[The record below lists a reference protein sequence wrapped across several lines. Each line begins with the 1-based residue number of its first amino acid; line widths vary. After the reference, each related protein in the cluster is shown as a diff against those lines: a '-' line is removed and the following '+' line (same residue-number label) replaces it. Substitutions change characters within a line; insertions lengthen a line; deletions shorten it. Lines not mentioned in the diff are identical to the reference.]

1 MTITLKNIKTRARQ
15 SGSTSGSGTTSGSGS
30 TSGSGTTGG
39 GFDYTPSNLGD
50 YFILIL
56 EILAGFIVFCWIATS
71 NYLNATTIDINATY
85 PIGDKDK
92 DKDKDK
98 IGVVVEILPKIDAD
112 PLKNPGK
119 FRKLEN
125 LGLPK
130 QSEVTQTV
138 YGDNNPYA
146 TWFAPDSINMKSSD
160 EIDKN
165 VNLRWWLERT
175 QQSSYELGG
184 FILNKV
190 FKGLQEFTVKIDE
203 NEKSTSTMATRI
215 FTSILRILFDIFS
228 VCMFTIF
235 LGLVFC
241 MWIPGWLG
249 GLTAFMPFTY
259 YNPGGIWKLCKQ
271 GFILFAT
278 FVWMCLFG
286 WVTIFPVIWQFFY
299 LIYLMFVKQLRDN
312 AGQFGTEFLKRMQS
326 LVYIYVVTALIIAF
340 ASTELPNP
348 TKFTVGVVSA
358 IAIGIHGIHVYMNQ
372 RRNE

>member
-15 SGSTSGSGTTSGSGS
+15 SGSTSTNGSGS
-30 TSGSGTTGG
+30 TSG

-71 NYLNATTIDINATY
+71 NYLNAKTIDTNASY
-85 PIGDKDK
+85 PIGE
-92 DKDKDK
+92 K
-98 IGVVVEILPKIDAD
+98 IVVIPKINAD
-112 PLKNPGK
+112 PLQNPGK

-125 LGLPK
+125 FGLPK
-130 QSEVTQTV
+130 QSEVTQTI
-138 YGDNNPYA
+138 YDGNNNPYA
-146 TWFAPDSINMKSSD
+146 TRFAPEPIDMRNSD
-160 EIDKN
+160 EIDKK
-165 VNLRWWLERT
+165 VGFRWWFERT
-175 QQSSYELGG
+175 QQSSYQLGG

-190 FKGLQEFTVKIDE
+190 FKGLREFTGKIDE
-203 NEKSTSTMATRI
+203 NEKSTGTMATRI
-215 FTSILRILFDIFS
+215 FTSILRILFDILS

-249 GLTAFMPFTY
+249 GLTAFLPLTY
-259 YNPGGIWKLCKQ
+259 YSNWKFLKSA
-271 GFILFAT
+271 FILFWT
-278 FVWMCLFG
+278 FVLMCLGG
-286 WVTIFPVIWQFFY
+286 WVVTVFPVIWQFFY

-358 IAIGIHGIHVYMNQ
+358 IAIGIHAFMNKPKT
-372 RRNE
+372 E

>member
-15 SGSTSGSGTTSGSGS
+15 SGSTS
-30 TSGSGTTGG
+30 G

-85 PIGDKDK
+85 PIGK
-92 DKDKDK
+92 K
-98 IGVVVEILPKIDAD
+98 IVVIKHEDAD
-112 PLKNPGK
+112 LLKNPGK

-130 QSEVTQTV
+130 KSEVTQTV
-138 YGDNNPYA
+138 YDDNNPYA
-146 TWFAPDSINMKSSD
+146 TWFAPMPIDMKIQSD
-160 EIDKN
+160 IDTN

-175 QQSSYELGG
+175 QQSSYQLGG

-190 FKGLQEFTVKIDE
+190 FKGLQEFTGKIDE
-203 NEKSTSTMATRI
+203 NETSTSI

-259 YNPGGIWKLCKQ
+259 YNPGGVWKLCKQ

-278 FVWMCLFG
+278 FGWMCIAG

-299 LIYLMFVKQLRDN
+299 LISLMFVKQLRDN

-358 IAIGIHGIHVYMNQ
+358 IAIGIHAFMNKPTT
-372 RRNE
+372 E

>member
-15 SGSTSGSGTTSGSGS
+15 SGSTSGSGTTS
-30 TSGSGTTGG
+30 G

-71 NYLNATTIDINATY
+71 NYLNATTIDTNASY
-85 PIGDKDK
+85 PIFGKKQVREAGTPVERPHDSFLRKKGLSQFKDLGATTPAQYMSK
-92 DKDKDK
+92 QYVDNT
-98 IGVVVEILPKIDAD
+98 VVD
-112 PLKNPGK
+112 
-119 FRKLEN
+119 
-125 LGLPK
+125 
-130 QSEVTQTV
+130 
-138 YGDNNPYA
+138 NPYA
-146 TWFAPDSINMKSSD
+146 TRFTPGPIDMSD
-160 EIDKN
+160 EDQIKEKL
-165 VNLRWWLERT
+165 VGLSGLSWWFERT
-175 QQSSYELGG
+175 QQSSYQLGG

-190 FKGLQEFTVKIDE
+190 FNGLQDFTGKIVE

-215 FTSILRILFDIFS
+215 FTSILRILFDILS

-235 LGLVFC
+235 LGLVWLL
-241 MWIPGWLG
+241 WIPGWLG
-249 GLTAFMPFTY
+249 GLTAFLPLAYFT
-259 YNPGGIWKLCKQ
+259 NSAIWQLCKQ
-271 GFILFAT
+271 GFILFWT

-299 LIYLMFVKQLRDN
+299 LIYLMFVKQLRDD
-312 AGQFGTEFLKRMQS
+312 AGRFGAEFLKRMQS

-358 IAIGIHGIHVYMNQ
+358 IAIGIHAFMNKPTT
-372 RRNE
+372 E

>member
-15 SGSTSGSGTTSGSGS
+15 SGSTSGSGTTS
-30 TSGSGTTGG
+30 G

-71 NYLNATTIDINATY
+71 NYLNATTIDINASY
-85 PIGDKDK
+85 PIFGKKQVRD
-92 DKDKDK
+92 
-98 IGVVVEILPKIDAD
+98 GTPVERPHDSFL
-112 PLKNPGK
+112 
-119 FRKLEN
+119 RKKGLSRFEY
-125 LGLPK
+125 LGATTPAEYMS
-130 QSEVTQTV
+130 QQYVDTTTV
-138 YGDNNPYA
+138 GNNPYA
-146 TWFAPDSINMKSSD
+146 TWFTPGPIDMSNTD

-175 QQSSYELGG
+175 QQSSYQLGG

-190 FKGLQEFTVKIDE
+190 FKGLQEFTGKIDE
-203 NEKSTSTMATRI
+203 NETSTSI

-259 YNPGGIWKLCKQ
+259 YNPGGVWKLCKQ

-278 FVWMCLFG
+278 FGWMCIAG

-358 IAIGIHGIHVYMNQ
+358 IAIGIHAFMNKPKT
-372 RRNE
+372 E

>member
-15 SGSTSGSGTTSGSGS
+15 SGSTSGSGSGTTSGSGS
-30 TSGSGTTGG
+30 TSG

-71 NYLNATTIDINATY
+71 NYLNAKFINTDMDY

-92 DKDKDK
+92 DTDK
-98 IGVVVEILPKIDAD
+98 IGVEIIPTIEAD
-112 PLKNPGK
+112 RLKNPGK
-119 FRKLEN
+119 FRMREN
-125 LGLPK
+125 FGLPK
-130 QSEVTQTV
+130 QSEVRQTV

-146 TWFAPDSINMKSSD
+146 TRFAPKSINMSVQA
-160 EIDKN
+160 EIDEK
-165 VNLRWWLERT
+165 VGLRWWLERT

-203 NEKSTSTMATRI
+203 NEKSTTMATMAARI
-215 FTSILRILFDIFS
+215 FTSILRILFDILS

-259 YNPGGIWKLCKQ
+259 HNPGGIWKLCKQ

-278 FVWMCLFG
+278 FMWMCIAG

-312 AGQFGTEFLKRMQS
+312 AGRFGADFLKRMQS

-348 TKFTVGVVSA
+348 TKLTVGVVSA
-358 IAIGIHGIHVYMNQ
+358 IAIGIHAFMNKPKT
-372 RRNE
+372 E

>member
-15 SGSTSGSGTTSGSGS
+15 SGS

-71 NYLNATTIDINATY
+71 NYLNATTINIDATY
-85 PIGDKDK
+85 PIGDK
-92 DKDKDK
+92 
-98 IGVVVEILPKIDAD
+98 IVVIKHEDAD
-112 PLKNPGK
+112 LLKNPGK
-119 FRKLEN
+119 LRKLEN
-125 LGLPK
+125 FGLPK
-130 QSEVTQTV
+130 QSEVTQTG

-146 TWFAPDSINMKSSD
+146 TWFYPGTINMKISD

-165 VNLRWWLERT
+165 VGLRWWLERT

-203 NEKSTSTMATRI
+203 NEKSTTMATMAARI
-215 FTSILRILFDIFS
+215 FTSILHILVDILS

-235 LGLVFC
+235 LGLVFG

-249 GLTAFMPFTY
+249 GLTAFMPLTY
-259 YNPGGIWKLCKQ
+259 YSNWKFLKSV
-271 GFILFAT
+271 FILFAT
-278 FVWMCLFG
+278 FVLMCLGG
-286 WVTIFPVIWQFFY
+286 WVVTVFPVIWQFFY
-299 LIYLMFVKQLRDN
+299 LIYLMFVKQLRDD
-312 AGQFGTEFLKRMQS
+312 AGRFGAEFLKRMQS

-340 ASTELPNP
+340 ASTELPIP
-348 TKFTVGVVSA
+348 TKVTVGIVSG
-358 IAIGIHGIHVYMNQ
+358 IAIVIHAFMNKPKT
-372 RRNE
+372 E